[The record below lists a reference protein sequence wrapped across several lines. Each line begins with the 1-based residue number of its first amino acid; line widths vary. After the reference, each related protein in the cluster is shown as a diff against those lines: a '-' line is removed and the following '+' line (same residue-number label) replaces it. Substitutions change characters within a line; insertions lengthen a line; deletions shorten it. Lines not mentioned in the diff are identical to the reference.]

1 MSSLVFELINGI
13 KILLVR
19 VRLHAGRHCVVSAD
33 LRIVEA
39 PEQVVL
45 ADGLN
50 RGARGHP
57 EVRLGRGGDL
67 QGEDLRRFV
76 DHLARGDLTL
86 QSLRGRDELGDGE
99 AVDDGARYVGVRVG
113 RHA

>member
-1 MSSLVFELINGI
+1 M
-13 KILLVR
+13 
-19 VRLHAGRHCVVSAD
+19 SAD

-39 PEQVVL
+39 SEQVVL

-57 EVRLGRGGDL
+57 EVRLGWGGDL
-67 QGEDLRRFV
+67 QGEDLGRFV
-76 DHLARGDLTL
+76 DRLARGDLTL
-86 QSLRGRDELGDGE
+86 QSLRGRDELGDGK
-99 AVDDGARYVGVRVG
+99 AVDDGARYVGVGVG